1 MSAQINLLNPA
12 LRRRRV
18 VVSLRHLGLVVAVAV
33 LAMALGQAYLAHDL
47 SRARTTLA
55 AIQDAHDARVAR
67 LAKLQGAER
76 PGDASALGAEIRRLE
91 SELRAQ
97 QEGLAAL
104 RSGAVGARA
113 GYAEYLRA
121 LSRGAVHG
129 LWLTGFTIAGSG
141 DITLHGRLTRAEFLP
156 QYIQRLSGEPVLRG
170 RTFAT
175 LDVTQPAAGAP
186 PAALAPPEYLE
197 FTLASSER
205 QAVAAAGGSGRTP

>member
-18 VVSLRHLGLVVAVAV
+18 LVSLRHLALGVAVAV
-33 LAMALGQAYLAHDL
+33 AAMALGQAYLAHDL
-47 SRARTTLA
+47 SRARSALA
-55 AIQDAHDARVAR
+55 ATRDAHDARVAR

-76 PGDASALGAEIRRLE
+76 QGDASALGAEIRRLE

-104 RSGAVGARA
+104 RSGAVGARG

-121 LSRGAVHG
+121 LSHGAVQG
-129 LWLTGFTIAGSG
+129 LWLTGFTVAGSG
-141 DITLHGRLTRAEFLP
+141 DITLRGRLTRAELLP
-156 QYIQRLSGEPVLRG
+156 QYIQRLSGEAVLSG

-175 LDVTQPAAGAP
+175 LDVTQPTAGAQP
-186 PAALAPPEYLE
+186 RGLAPPEYLE

-205 QAVAAAGGSGRTP
+205 QAVAAASGAGRAP